1 MIFVD
6 YFVDWDLSIMGTMF

>member
-6 YFVDWDLSIMGTMF
+6 YWDLSIMGTMFYW